1 MTISFLPEAQLALE
15 ARLDRLEAHQAI
27 ERLIADLGRA
37 FDSGPD
43 PDALR
48 RLFSADALFRI
59 DRYGELTGAE
69 GIADGVS
76 GNADRGF
83 RWTLHYLVS
92 PRIDLAADGRS
103 AGVEFMLWEPA
114 TAASGR
120 CYWIAGSYAAEAALL
135 DGTWRFTR
143 LELKAD
149 LISHY
154 PEGWHEK
161 PAALDQA

>member
-1 MTISFLPEAQLALE
+1 MTESESIVARIEA
-15 ARLDRLEAHQAI
+15 LEAHQAI
-27 ERLIADLGRA
+27 GRLITDLGQA
-37 FDSGPD
+37 FDTGPD
-43 PDALR
+43 PEALR

-59 DRYGELTGAE
+59 DQYGDLIGAD
-69 GIADGVS
+69 GIADGVA
-76 GNADRGF
+76 GNANSGF

-92 PRIDLAADGRS
+92 PRIDRAADRQS
-103 AGVEFMLWEPA
+103 AKIEFMLWEPA

-120 CYWIAGSYAAEAALL
+120 SYWIAGSYAAEAAQIA
-135 DGTWRFTR
+135 GAWRFTR

-154 PEGWHEK
+154 PEGWHDK

>member
-1 MTISFLPEAQLALE
+1 MPNSIPNSIE

-27 ERLIADLGRA
+27 ERLIADLGHA

-43 PDALR
+43 AGALR
-48 RLFSADALFRI
+48 RLFCADALFRI
-59 DRYGELTGAE
+59 DRYGELTGADA
-69 GIADGVS
+69 IADGVA
-76 GNADRGF
+76 GNADSGF

-92 PRIDLAADGRS
+92 PRIDLAADSRS
-103 AGVEFMLWEPA
+103 ATVEFMLWEPA

-120 CYWIAGSYAAEAALL
+120 CYWIAGSYAAAAAIE
-135 DGTWRFTR
+135 DGAWRFTR

-161 PAALDQA
+161 PAALAQA